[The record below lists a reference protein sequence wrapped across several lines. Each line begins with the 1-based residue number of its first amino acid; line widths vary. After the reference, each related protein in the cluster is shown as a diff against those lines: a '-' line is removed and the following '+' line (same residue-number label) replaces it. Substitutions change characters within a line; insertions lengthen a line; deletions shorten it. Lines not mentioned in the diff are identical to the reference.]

1 MTIHLDIA
9 TLSIICVL
17 LSVCYCI
24 GLFLIQRL
32 QPSVRGINTIATSLL
47 LLSVSFF
54 FLSFGNNISL
64 WLSKILANSLMAFS
78 YILLLLG
85 ICQFRSF
92 SVKFSNVGFYS
103 FPILVIGLTYFTFF
117 MPSTNARVILMSV
130 YISSMCFV
138 AVIANHK
145 GKSTDISTS
154 TLLLSVGLAIQA
166 SYNFFRFG
174 WTIFDGVINDFMR
187 AGTVHQLAF
196 VSTLL
201 MIILIFFSV
210 TWMLTGRLVA
220 TLHDSAI
227 KDELTQLY
235 NRRAL
240 EELLPTEVARAHRH
254 DQPLSIVL
262 LDIDHFK
269 QVNDTYGHQVGDEVL
284 RITGRVLKLHTRRD
298 DLSFRYGGEE
308 FMVLLPNTD
317 VEKALI
323 VAEKL
328 REEIEE
334 ARMLPSKKDRC
345 TASFGVTQ
353 LHDEEWQSAVE
364 RADIALYNAK
374 TNGRNQVIAGEH

>member
-1 MTIHLDIA
+1 
-9 TLSIICVL
+9 
-17 LSVCYCI
+17 
-24 GLFLIQRL
+24 
-32 QPSVRGINTIATSLL
+32 
-47 LLSVSFF
+47 
-54 FLSFGNNISL
+54 
-64 WLSKILANSLMAFS
+64 
-78 YILLLLG
+78 
-85 ICQFRSF
+85 
-92 SVKFSNVGFYS
+92 
-103 FPILVIGLTYFTFF
+103 
-117 MPSTNARVILMSV
+117 MSV

-174 WTIFDGVINDFMR
+174 WTIFDGAINDFMR

-201 MIILIFFSV
+201 MIILIFFSI

>member
-1 MTIHLDIA
+1 
-9 TLSIICVL
+9 
-17 LSVCYCI
+17 
-24 GLFLIQRL
+24 
-32 QPSVRGINTIATSLL
+32 
-47 LLSVSFF
+47 
-54 FLSFGNNISL
+54 
-64 WLSKILANSLMAFS
+64 
-78 YILLLLG
+78 
-85 ICQFRSF
+85 
-92 SVKFSNVGFYS
+92 
-103 FPILVIGLTYFTFF
+103 
-117 MPSTNARVILMSV
+117 MSV

-166 SYNFFRFG
+166 SYNFFRFS
-174 WTIFDGVINDFMR
+174 WTIFDGVIDDFMR
-187 AGTVHQLAF
+187 AGTIHQLAF

-254 DQPLSIVL
+254 DLPLSIVL

-317 VEKALI
+317 IEKALI

-334 ARMLPSKKDRC
+334 SRMLPSKKDRC

-353 LHDEEWQSAVE
+353 LYDEEWQSAVE

-374 TNGRNQVIAGEH
+374 TNGRNRVINGER